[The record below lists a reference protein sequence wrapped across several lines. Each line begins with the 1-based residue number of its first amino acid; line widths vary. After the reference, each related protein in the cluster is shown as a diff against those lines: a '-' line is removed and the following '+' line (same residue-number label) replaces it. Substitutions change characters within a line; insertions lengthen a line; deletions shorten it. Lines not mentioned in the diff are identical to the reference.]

1 MLPFVMTTAFDPSSC
16 ALFAHMIE
24 QTAFTCLCPLRRPRM
39 IPYARQWLHRN
50 SERAFEALADDIT
63 ESALDVVNSIEPHLA
78 IALIV
83 IIGLRVL
90 AVAHSDTKPDTDA
103 NL

>member
-1 MLPFVMTTAFDPSSC
+1 MHDNGYT
-16 ALFAHMIE
+16 
-24 QTAFTCLCPLRRPRM
+24 
-39 IPYARQWLHRN
+39 
-50 SERAFEALADDIT
+50 ERAFEALADDIT

-78 IALIV
+78 IALIA

-90 AVAHSDTKPDTDA
+90 VVAHPDKNPDTDA